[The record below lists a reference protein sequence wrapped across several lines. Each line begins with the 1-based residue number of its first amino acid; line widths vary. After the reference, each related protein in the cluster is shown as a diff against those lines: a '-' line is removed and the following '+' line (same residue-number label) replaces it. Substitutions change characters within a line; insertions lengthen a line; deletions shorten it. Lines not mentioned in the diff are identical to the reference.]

1 MSARLWPVSDEP
13 GQPTRLAAVD
23 EHVAVDAAVQS
34 EEPESRQLG

>member
-1 MSARLWPVSDEP
+1 MSSRLCPVSDKA
-13 GQPTRLAAVD
+13 GQHASLAAVD